1 MILIDTNVIS
11 VLGLDESPIQP
22 WSSRQDHQRLVISAI
37 SVLEVRFGLSRM
49 PTGQRRAAAEH
60 AWSALEQ
67 EFDSRVIPVSHTIA
81 DMTGVAMAMRE
92 SIGRPMNVSD
102 ALIAGTALVLGV
114 PLATRNVK
122 DFTGLGIE
130 IIDPW
135 AA

>member
-11 VLGLDESPIQP
+11 VLSLAESPIDA
-22 WSSRQDHQRLVISAI
+22 WSSRQDRRHLVISSI
-37 SVLEVRFGLSRM
+37 SVTEVRFGLSRM
-49 PTGQRRAAAEH
+49 PTGQRRTAAEL
-60 AWSALEQ
+60 AWSTLEQ
-67 EFDSRVIPVSHTIA
+67 EFGRRIIPISHTIA

-135 AA
+135 GA